1 MNKSKWLID
10 NYLIETSY
18 HDALDGILKKMGYEV
33 IVDKYIPF
41 SQKPENYH
49 YSDDDCVVMYGSIGF
64 VNLYSKGRNFI
75 PGAYYQEK
83 ALETLS
89 YVTNIDKNEM
99 LANQDY
105 VFTTFKDFV
114 RRKDFFYGIFNSNKV
129 FIRPNSGF
137 KTFTGLPIHYDEFDY
152 EINTLKSLTSVVDDT
167 LILVSSCKKI
177 SAEYRF
183 FICNREVVAGSQY
196 KKDEELFI
204 SKNYSESAF
213 EVAKM
218 MTKNLWQPDLA
229 YACDVGI
236 INGEP
241 KIIELNAF
249 SCSGFYACNIEDII
263 DSVNRI
269 AIMEFNNEIS
279 IGE

>member
-1 MNKSKWLID
+1 MNKAKWLID
-10 NYLIETSY
+10 DYLIQTSY
-18 HDALDGILKKMGYEV
+18 HDAMDDILKKMGYEV

-41 SQKPENYH
+41 SPKPVNHH
-49 YSDDDCVVMYGSIGF
+49 YSDNDCVIMYGSIGF
-64 VNLYSKGRNFI
+64 VNLYSKDRAFI

-89 YVTNIDKNEM
+89 YMTNIDKNEN
-99 LANQDY
+99 LANSDY
-105 VFTTFKDFV
+105 VFTTFKDFI
-114 RRKDFFYGIFNSNKV
+114 RRKDFFYTIFNSNKI

-152 EINTLKSLTSVVDDT
+152 EINTLKALTSVTEET
-167 LILVSSCKKI
+167 LILVSSCKEI
-177 SAEYRF
+177 SSEYRF

-196 KKDEELFI
+196 KKNEELFI
-204 SKNYSESAF
+204 SKNYSQEAF
-213 EVAKM
+213 QLAQVMAK
-218 MTKNLWQPDLA
+218 NIWQPDLA

-236 INGEP
+236 INGQP

-263 DSVNRI
+263 DSVNQV
-269 AIMEFNNEIS
+269 AIMEYNNEIS

>member
-1 MNKSKWLID
+1 MNKAKWLID

-18 HDALDGILKKMGYEV
+18 HESIDGILKRMGYEV

-41 SQKPENYH
+41 TDKPNNIH

-64 VNLYSKGRNFI
+64 VNLYMKNRHFI

-83 ALETLS
+83 SLQALS
-89 YVTNIDKNEM
+89 YMNYIDDYTL
-99 LANQDY
+99 LANEDY

-114 RRKDFFYGIFNSNKV
+114 RRKQFFYDVFNTNKV

-137 KTFTGLPIHYDEFDY
+137 KTFTGVPVHIDDFDY
-152 EINTLKSLTSVVDDT
+152 EINTLKALTSVVDDT
-167 LILVSSCKKI
+167 IILVSSCKKI
-177 SAEYRF
+177 KEEYRF
-183 FICNREVVAGSQY
+183 FICNREVITGSQY

-204 SKNYSESAF
+204 AKGFSDEAFQVANKMAKNI
-213 EVAKM
+213 
-218 MTKNLWQPDLA
+218 WQPDLA

-236 INGEP
+236 VNGKP

-249 SCSGFYACNIEDII
+249 SCSGFYACDIEKLVEAVSDIAVKEYNG
-263 DSVNRI
+263 D
-269 AIMEFNNEIS
+269 IS